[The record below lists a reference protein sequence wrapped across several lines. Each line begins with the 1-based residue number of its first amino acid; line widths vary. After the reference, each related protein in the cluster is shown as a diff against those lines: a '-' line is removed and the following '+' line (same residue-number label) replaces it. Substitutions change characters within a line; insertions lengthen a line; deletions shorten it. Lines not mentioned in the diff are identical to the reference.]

1 MFELNLYVIFK
12 KHKNDTRRMLMNI
25 ENNNPASSWGPS
37 LASTKT
43 YKDNKAI
50 KEVESSKVKS
60 NICYETNQG
69 CGFPI
74 QASKFYENPS
84 CVSCFLV
91 GTLPHVSYSRKNP
104 WSPSTH

>member
-1 MFELNLYVIFK
+1 MFELNLYIIFK
-12 KHKNDTRRMLMNI
+12 KHKSNTRRMLMNI
-25 ENNNPASSWGPS
+25 KRNNLVSSWGPS

-43 YKDNKAI
+43 YQNNKAI
-50 KEVESSKVKS
+50 KEVGSSKVKF
-60 NICYETNQG
+60 NIHYETNQC

-91 GTLPHVSYSRKNP
+91 GTLPHVYYCRKNP
-104 WSPSTH
+104 